1 MSDDPKEE
9 PGEPPDP
16 VTSDSVAPDPA
27 TPNPAP
33 NPISP
38 GDSAPASTE
47 DAEAQVE
54 AEAGAVAGARAQ
66 GGKSAALLV
75 AAGIFLSRI
84 IGLVRE
90 RAISYFFGLGPHA
103 DVLRVAFKTPNFLQN
118 LLGEGTVSA
127 AFIPIYS
134 RMLEQGRPEAAG
146 RFAGAVLGLL
156 VALVSVCVAVGML
169 LARPLLTVLQPGWL
183 GDAAAVAAGTM
194 AVDRFAL
201 VVQTVRYTFPMAGV
215 LVLFAW
221 GLGVLN
227 SHRRFFLPYVAP
239 TVWNVSIIA
248 GMAWAAMALFGT
260 PAAIGRLSVVPTA
273 AADRILLAALAGA
286 LVGGVLQFAVLLP
299 GVAREI
305 RGFRLSVS
313 RDVEGVRESFKAFV
327 PVVLGRGAYQ
337 ISGYLD
343 LFLAGFLAAGAISAL
358 TQALTLYVLPVS
370 LFGMS
375 VAASELPELSR
386 IREAGPD
393 AFFARVRGSLAQ
405 ILYPI
410 VAATVGY
417 LGFGLLVVGAFFQ
430 TGQFGEADSWL
441 VFLTLAAFALGLP
454 ATTASRLLQN
464 AFYALGDTKT
474 PARLAVWRLAVAT
487 AVGAGLMVWLER
499 VSVTDLVS
507 VATTPGEPLR
517 LGAVG
522 LALGASLGAWTELWA
537 LVRRLKTQAPG
548 FAMPVGRAV
557 QMLGLAGLA
566 SVPAALAQALLT
578 DAVPVL
584 LRAAVVLGL
593 FGATYLGAGA
603 ALGFTEGEAWTGRL
617 LRRRRK

>member
-1 MSDDPKEE
+1 MSDAPKKDTYE
-9 PGEPPDP
+9 PPATPPDP
-16 VTSDSVAPDPA
+16 
-27 TPNPAP
+27 
-33 NPISP
+33 
-38 GDSAPASTE
+38 APASPE

-54 AEAGAVAGARAQ
+54 AEVDQMAEVRATS
-66 GGKSAALLV
+66 GKSAALLV

-134 RMLEQGRPEAAG
+134 RMLEQGRPHAAG

-194 AVDRFAL
+194 QVDRFAL
-201 VVQTVRYTFPMAGV
+201 VVETVKYTFPMAGV

-221 GLGVLN
+221 GLGVMN

-248 GMAWAAMALFGT
+248 GMAYAAMAMFGSPT
-260 PAAIGRLSVVPTA
+260 AIGALTVVPIA
-273 AADRILLAALAGA
+273 AADRILFAALTGA

-299 GVAREI
+299 GVFREI
-305 RGFRLSVS
+305 RGFRLSLS
-313 RDVEGVRESFKAFV
+313 TQVEGVRESFKAFV

-386 IREAGPD
+386 IREAGQD

-474 PARLAVWRLAVAT
+474 PARLAVWRLVVAT
-487 AVGAGLMVWLER
+487 GVGAALMFGLEQYA
-499 VSVTDLVS
+499 VTDIVTV
-507 VATTPGEPLR
+507 VAPPDEPLR

-537 LVRRLKTQAPG
+537 LVRTLKAEAPG

-566 SVPAALAQALLT
+566 SVPAALAQVFLPAG
-578 DAVPVL
+578 VPVL
-584 LRAAVVLGL
+584 IRAAVVLGL

-617 LRRRRK
+617 LRRRRQA

>member
-1 MSDDPKEE
+1 MT
-9 PGEPPDP
+9 PPDDTP
-16 VTSDSVAPDPA
+16 ASGNGVPDDGAHRPTDAPA
-27 TPNPAP
+27 TPLPGGSGADPALA
-33 NPISP
+33 SP
-38 GDSAPASTE
+38 E

-54 AEAGAVAGARAQ
+54 AEAGSVESAREA

-127 AFIPIYS
+127 AFIPVYS
-134 RMLEQGRPEAAG
+134 RMLEEGRPEAAG

-156 VALVSVCVAVGML
+156 VSLVAVCVAAGML
-169 LARPLLTVLQPGWL
+169 LARPLLAVLQPGWL
-183 GDAAAVAAGTM
+183 GDAARVAAGT
-194 AVDRFAL
+194 ADVDRFAL

-221 GLGVLN
+221 ALGVLN

-239 TVWNVSIIA
+239 VVWNLAIIA
-248 GMAWAAMALFGT
+248 GMAYAAIALFGT
-260 PAAIGRLSVVPTA
+260 PTAIGALTVVPVA
-273 AADRILLAALAGA
+273 AADRILFAALAGA

-299 GVAREI
+299 GVFREM

-313 RDVEGVRESFKAFV
+313 RDVEGVRESFRAFV

-386 IREAGPD
+386 LRAAGIEP
-393 AFFARVRGSLAQ
+393 FFERVGRSLAQ

-417 LGFGLLVVGAFFQ
+417 VGFGVLVVGAFFQ

-441 VFLTLAAFALGLP
+441 VALTLAAFALGLP

-464 AFYALGDTKT
+464 AFYALGDTRT

-487 AVGAGLMVWLER
+487 GVGAGLMVVLER
-499 VSVTDLVS
+499 LSVTDVTG
-507 VATTPGEPLR
+507 VATGEALR

-522 LALGASLGAWTELWA
+522 LALGASLGAWVELWA
-537 LVRRLKTQAPG
+537 LVRTLRRQAPT
-548 FAMPVGRAV
+548 FRMPTGRAL

-566 SVPAALAQALLT
+566 SVPAATAQALMPGGL
-578 DAVPVL
+578 PVL

-603 ALGFTEGEAWTGRL
+603 ALGFSEGDAWTGRL
-617 LRRRRK
+617 LRRRR

>member
-1 MSDDPKEE
+1 MSEPPLHAAPGTADATPA
-9 PGEPPDP
+9 PGEPG
-16 VTSDSVAPDPA
+16 PDPA
-27 TPNPAP
+27 PADP
-33 NPISP
+33 
-38 GDSAPASTE
+38 E
-47 DAEAQVE
+47 E
-54 AEAGAVAGARAQ
+54 AVAGADAEIAAVDDARAA
-66 GGKSAALLV
+66 GGKSAAVLV
-75 AAGIFLSRI
+75 AAGIFLSRV

-134 RMLEQGRPEAAG
+134 RMLQEGRPEAAG

-156 VALVSVCVAVGML
+156 TALVAVCVAAGML
-169 LARPLLTVLQPGWL
+169 LARPLLAILQPGWL
-183 GDAAAVAAGTM
+183 GDAARVAAGT
-194 AVDRFAL
+194 ADVDRFAL
-201 VVQTVRYTFPMAGV
+201 VVQTVKYTFPMAGV

-221 GLGVLN
+221 ALGVMN

-239 TVWNVSIIA
+239 TVWNVAIIA
-248 GMAWAAMALFGT
+248 GMAWAAIALFGT
-260 PAAIGRLSVVPTA
+260 PTAIGQLTAVPVA
-273 AADRILLAALAGA
+273 AADRILFAALAGA

-299 GVAREI
+299 GVAREM
-305 RGFRLSVS
+305 RGFRLSLS
-313 RDVEGVRESFKAFV
+313 PDVEGVRESFKAFV

-386 IREAGPD
+386 IRAGGAD
-393 AFFARVRGSLAQ
+393 ALLARIRASLGQ

-417 LGFGLLVVGAFFQ
+417 IGFGGLVVGAFFQ
-430 TGQFGEADSWL
+430 TGQFGAADTAL
-441 VFLTLAAFALGLP
+441 VAVVLAAYALGLV

-474 PARLAVWRLAVAT
+474 PARLAVWRLAVA
-487 AVGAGLMVWLER
+487 ASVGAGLMLVLER
-499 VSVTDLVS
+499 YSVEGVLG
-507 VATTPGEPLR
+507 VASAEPLR

-522 LALGASLGAWTELWA
+522 LALGASLGAWIELWA
-537 LVRRLKTQAPG
+537 LARALRAQAPA
-548 FAMPVGRAV
+548 FRLPVPEAMR
-557 QMLGLAGLA
+557 MLGLAGLA
-566 SVPAALAQALLT
+566 SIPAAIAQALLP
-578 DAVPVL
+578 DAAPILV
-584 LRAAVVLGL
+584 RAAVVLGL
-593 FGATYLGAGA
+593 FGTAYLGLGA
-603 ALGFTEGEAWTGRL
+603 AFGFSEGEAWTGRL
-617 LRRRRK
+617 LRRRKA

>member
-1 MSDDPKEE
+1 MSTPQDDAQPDDAA
-9 PGEPPDP
+9 PP
-16 VTSDSVAPDPA
+16 
-27 TPNPAP
+27 
-33 NPISP
+33 
-38 GDSAPASTE
+38 
-47 DAEAQVE
+47 EAQVAATPADAAPADASLAVE
-54 AEAGAVAGARAQ
+54 QAAAEASAVSDARAS

-127 AFIPIYS
+127 AFIPVYS
-134 RMLEQGRPEAAG
+134 RMLDEGRREAAG

-156 VALVSVCVAVGML
+156 VALVTVCVAAGML
-169 LARPLLTVLQPGWL
+169 LARPLLAVLQPGWL
-183 GDAAAVAAGTM
+183 GDAARVAAGT
-194 AVDRFAL
+194 ADVDRFAL
-201 VVQTVRYTFPMAGV
+201 AVETVRYTFPMAGV

-221 GLGVLN
+221 ALGVLN

-239 TVWNVSIIA
+239 VVWNLAIIA
-248 GMAWAAMALFGT
+248 GMAWAAVALFGS
-260 PAAIGRLSVVPTA
+260 PAAIGALTVVPVP
-273 AADRILLAALAGA
+273 AADRILFAALTGA

-313 RDVEGVRESFKAFV
+313 TSVEGVRESFRAFV

-337 ISGYLD
+337 ISGYVD

-370 LFGMS
+370 LFAMS

-386 IREAGPD
+386 LRDAGTE
-393 AFFARVRGSLAQ
+393 AFFARVGRSLGQ

-410 VAATVGY
+410 VAATVAY
-417 LGFGLLVVGAFFQ
+417 LGFGGLVVGAFFQ
-430 TGQFGEADSWL
+430 TGQFGASDTAL
-441 VFLTLAAFALGLP
+441 VALVLAAYALGLP

-474 PARLAVWRLAVAT
+474 PARLALWRLGVGT
-487 AVGAGLMVWLER
+487 GVGAGLMVLFER
-499 VSVTDLVS
+499 LTVEGVVGGASV
-507 VATTPGEPLR
+507 EPLR

-522 LALGASLGAWTELWA
+522 LALGAGLGAWIELGLLGRA
-537 LVRRLKTQAPG
+537 LRREAPA
-548 FAMPVGRAV
+548 FRFPAGRAV

-566 SVPAALAQALLT
+566 SVPAALAQAALPEAL
-578 DAVPVL
+578 PVVV
-584 LRAAVVLGL
+584 RAAVVLGL
-593 FGATYLGAGA
+593 FGATYLGLGA
-603 ALGFTEGEAWTGRL
+603 ALGFSEGDAWTGRL
-617 LRRRRK
+617 LRRRR

>member
-1 MSDDPKEE
+1 MTPPDDADARTGAAAGDRPTDA
-9 PGEPPDP
+9 PATPPDP
-16 VTSDSVAPDPA
+16 
-27 TPNPAP
+27 
-33 NPISP
+33 
-38 GDSAPASTE
+38 APASPA
-47 DAEAQVE
+47 DAEAQAE
-54 AEAGAVAGARAQ
+54 AETESVADVRATS
-66 GGKSAALLV
+66 GKSAALLV

-127 AFIPIYS
+127 AFIPVYS
-134 RMLEQGRPEAAG
+134 RMLEEGRPEAAG

-156 VALVSVCVAVGML
+156 VSLVAVCVAVGML
-169 LARPLLTVLQPGWL
+169 LARPLLAVLQPGWL
-183 GDAAAVAAGTM
+183 GDAARVAAG
-194 AVDRFAL
+194 AADVDRFAL

-221 GLGVLN
+221 ALGVMN

-239 TVWNVSIIA
+239 VAWNLAIIA
-248 GMAWAAMALFGT
+248 GMAWAAVALFGT
-260 PAAIGRLSVVPTA
+260 PTAIGALTVVPVA
-273 AADRILLAALAGA
+273 AADRILFAALAGA

-299 GVAREI
+299 GVFREM

-313 RDVEGVRESFKAFV
+313 RDVEGVRESFRAFV

-386 IREAGPD
+386 LRAAGIEP
-393 AFFARVRGSLAQ
+393 FFERVRRSLAQ

-417 LGFGLLVVGAFFQ
+417 VGFGVLVVGAFFQ

-441 VFLTLAAFALGLP
+441 VALTLAAFALGLP

-487 AVGAGLMVWLER
+487 VVGAGLMVVLER
-499 VSVTDLVS
+499 LSVTDV
-507 VATTPGEPLR
+507 VGIAARPGEPLR

-537 LVRRLKTQAPG
+537 LVRTLRRQAPT
-548 FAMPVGRAV
+548 FRMPTGRAF

-566 SVPAALAQALLT
+566 SIPAATAQALLPG
-578 DAVPVL
+578 ALPVL
-584 LRAAVVLGL
+584 VRAAVVLGL
-593 FGATYLGAGA
+593 FGATYLGLGA
-603 ALGFTEGEAWTGRL
+603 ALGFSEGDAWTGRL
-617 LRRRRK
+617 LRRRRRA

>member
-1 MSDDPKEE
+1 MS
-9 PGEPPDP
+9 PPDP
-16 VTSDSVAPDPA
+16 GARDPA
-27 TPNPAP
+27 APVVANATPANATPADP
-33 NPISP
+33 
-38 GDSAPASTE
+38 E
-47 DAEAQVE
+47 E
-54 AEAGAVAGARAQ
+54 AVAGVDAEIATVGEARAA
-66 GGKSAALLV
+66 GGKSAAVLV

-134 RMLEQGRPEAAG
+134 RMLQEGRPEAAG

-156 VALVSVCVAVGML
+156 TALVAVCVAVGML
-169 LARPLLTVLQPGWL
+169 LARPLLAVLQPGWL
-183 GDAAAVAAGTM
+183 GDAARVAAGT
-194 AVDRFAL
+194 ADVDRFAL
-201 VVQTVRYTFPMAGV
+201 VVQTVKYTFPMAGV

-221 GLGVLN
+221 ALGVMN

-239 TVWNVSIIA
+239 TVWNVAIIA
-248 GMAWAAMALFGT
+248 GMAWAAISLFGT
-260 PAAIGRLSVVPTA
+260 PTAIGALTSVPVA
-273 AADRILLAALAGA
+273 AADRILFAALAGA

-305 RGFRLSVS
+305 RGFRLSLS
-313 RDVEGVRESFKAFV
+313 ADVEGVRESFKAFV

-386 IREAGPD
+386 IRAGGLDP
-393 AFFARVRGSLAQ
+393 FLARVRGSLGQ

-417 LGFGLLVVGAFFQ
+417 IGFGGLVVGAFFQ
-430 TGQFGEADSWL
+430 TGQFGAADTAL
-441 VFLTLAAFALGLP
+441 VALVLAAYALGLV
-454 ATTASRLLQN
+454 ATTTSRLLQN
-464 AFYALGDTKT
+464 AFYALGDTRT
-474 PARLAVWRLAVAT
+474 PARLAVWRLAVA
-487 AVGAGLMVWLER
+487 ASVGAGLMLVLER
-499 VSVTDLVS
+499 YSVEGAVG
-507 VATTPGEPLR
+507 VASAAPLR

-522 LALGASLGAWTELWA
+522 LALGASLGAWVELWA
-537 LVRRLKTQAPG
+537 LARALRRQAPA
-548 FAMPVGRAV
+548 FRLPVPEALR
-557 QMLGLAGLA
+557 MFGLAGLA
-566 SVPAALAQALLT
+566 SVPAAAAQALLP
-578 DAVPVL
+578 DAAPILV
-584 LRAAVVLGL
+584 RAAVVLGL
-593 FGATYLGAGA
+593 FGAAYLGLGA
-603 ALGFTEGEAWTGRL
+603 ALGFSEGDAWTGRL
-617 LRRRRK
+617 LRRR

>member
-1 MSDDPKEE
+1 MTDETPDGAERV
-9 PGEPPDP
+9 PP
-16 VTSDSVAPDPA
+16 TPA
-27 TPNPAP
+27 TPA
-33 NPISP
+33 
-38 GDSAPASTE
+38 DAAPASPQE
-47 DAEAQVE
+47 ASAEADAELAATDE
-54 AEAGAVAGARAQ
+54 ARASGTSAEA
-66 GGKSAALLV
+66 GKSAALLV

-127 AFIPIYS
+127 AFIPVYS
-134 RMLEQGRPEAAG
+134 RMLEEGRPHAAG

-156 VALVSVCVAVGML
+156 MALVSVCVVAGVL

-183 GDAAAVAAGTM
+183 GDGAAVAAGTIDVNRFEL
-194 AVDRFAL
+194 AVE
-201 VVQTVRYTFPMAGV
+201 TVRYTFPMAGV

-221 GLGVLN
+221 ALGVMN

-239 TVWNVSIIA
+239 TVWNVAIIG
-248 GMAWAAMALFGT
+248 GMAWAAMAMYGT
-260 PAAIGRLSVVPTA
+260 PTAIGRLTSVPPSE
-273 AADRILLAALAGA
+273 ADRILFAALAGA
-286 LVGGVLQFAVLLP
+286 LVGGVLQFAVLIP
-299 GVAREI
+299 GVAREMQ
-305 RGFRLSVS
+305 GFRLSVS
-313 RDVEGVRESFKAFV
+313 TRVEGVRESFRAFV

-386 IREAGPD
+386 LKEGD
-393 AFFARVRGSLAQ
+393 TEAFFARVRRSLGQ

-417 LGFGLLVVGAFFQ
+417 VGFGTLVVGAFFQ
-430 TGQFGEADSWL
+430 TGQFDAADTLL
-441 VFLTLAAFALGLP
+441 VSLVLAAYALGLV

-474 PARLAVWRLAVAT
+474 PARLAVWRLAVA
-487 AVGAGLMVWLER
+487 ALVGAGLMVWLER
-499 VSVTDLVS
+499 FTV
-507 VATTPGEPLR
+507 GELTGTASADALR

-522 LALGASLGAWTELWA
+522 LALGASLGAWVELWA
-537 LVRRLKTQAPG
+537 LVRALRARVPG
-548 FAMPVGRAV
+548 FAMPVGRAAE
-557 QMLGLAGLA
+557 MFGLAGLA
-566 SVPAALAQALLT
+566 SVPAALAQVFLPAGL
-578 DAVPVL
+578 PIL

-593 FGATYLGAGA
+593 FGMGYLG
-603 ALGFTEGEAWTGRL
+603 LGVAFGFSEGEAWAGRL
-617 LRRRRK
+617 LRRRGK